1 LKIVCYDLETNGFQP
16 TILQFA
22 FIGYDSER
30 NEPLR
35 LVEYVNPEEA
45 LDRRGA
51 EVHGITSVQL
61 AGMRTFD
68 SYALDIASLLRDSV
82 LIGFNNHAFDDPKL
96 AENIGITVDELNESL
111 SGNIDVK
118 TLCNQKSIKG
128 KLEVIAEQHS
138 LQNPMP
144 HNACGDVGVTI
155 RLLYRLLSEGSVEL
169 PDEIGISKVDFM
181 EMIEKSVDLEDE
193 SYLIIESEPAQM
205 YTSLLEENVV
215 QFGPHAGITMDELR
229 LIDEHLWRQLNGN

>member
-1 LKIVCYDLETNGFQP
+1 MN
-16 TILQFA
+16 
-22 FIGYDSER
+22 
-30 NEPLR
+30 
-35 LVEYVNPEEA
+35 
-45 LDRRGA
+45 
-51 EVHGITSVQL
+51 
-61 AGMRTFD
+61 
-68 SYALDIASLLRDSV
+68 LLRGSV
-82 LIGFNNHAFDDPKL
+82 LIGFNNHSFDDPKL
-96 AENIGITVDELNESL
+96 AENLGITVEELNESL

-118 TLCNQKSIKG
+118 KICNQNFIKG
-128 KLEVIAEQHS
+128 KLGVIAEQHS

-144 HNACGDVGVTI
+144 HNAYGDVGVTI
-155 RLLYRLLSEGSVEL
+155 RLLYRLLNEGSVEL
-169 PDEIGISKVDFM
+169 PDETAISNVDFM